1 VPSLRR
7 ALGGPL
13 TGLEIREPR
22 LAEEPKHRRRTVL
35 ISKEEGGHLARL
47 ALKEDE
53 AEKGLDHE
61 DALANAPSRESG
73 AFRTPAVV

>member
-1 VPSLRR
+1 MP
-7 ALGGPL
+7 
-13 TGLEIREPR
+13 
-22 LAEEPKHRRRTVL
+22 

-61 DALANAPSRESG
+61 DALATHRPGKMEHSESVRSSDHCG
-73 AFRTPAVV
+73 RCVRCAFFRRDPYSGSHAA